1 MLGECGGLVQ
11 MMFLL
16 VALVPVPTVTML
28 PKQLLLVETMNKGV
42 GLTQVDESSGAA
54 RRLLSPTQEW
64 CTTTTTAQA
73 TPTTRNA

>member
-28 PKQLLLVETMNKGV
+28 PKQLLLIKTMNKGV
-42 GLTQVDESSGAA
+42 GLTQVDESPGACGA
-54 RRLLSPTQEW
+54 PTATTPTQAPT
-64 CTTTTTAQA
+64 CQA
-73 TPTTRNA
+73 TPTTMPNT

>member
-28 PKQLLLVETMNKGV
+28 PKQLLLIKTMNKGV
-42 GLTQVDESSGAA
+42 GLTQVDESGQA

-64 CTTTTTAQA
+64 CTTTTAQA

>member
-1 MLGECGGLVQ
+1 

-42 GLTQVDESSGAA
+42 GLTQVDESMRAA
-54 RRLLSPTQEW
+54 QGPTTPTQEGSPTQEW

>member
-1 MLGECGGLVQ
+1 

-16 VALVPVPTVTML
+16 VALVSVPTVTML

-42 GLTQVDESSGAA
+42 GRTQVDESMRAA
-54 RRLLSPTQEW
+54 QGPTTPTQEGSPTQQEW